1 MDGKKACEKMI
12 LSLEL
17 DPNLYRIGQSKIFF
31 RAGVLAHLEE
41 ERDFKITDLIVN
53 FQVLHLIP
61 MDLDTMELF
70 AERLSLS
77 LSLRA
82 GLLPRLVGASQL
94 PEARP
99 AAQRHPHHPA
109 QLRRLFEAAQLAV
122 VASLHQGNVVVVVV
136 VGVFVKKDKVEFLVI
151 ILDSFLLLAAFQV
164 KPLLQVTKQEEKLT
178 QKEDELRMIRDKLD
192 SQARLCIDME
202 KKYQLILE
210 EKNVLAE
217 QLQAETELCAEVCLS
232 LMDAQSAFHPRKNVA
247 LYHSVCHRR
256 CFVVCHLRWRSFSF
270 VVVHLFVFCCLFF
283 LPSSYRVLTE
293 FLPSSYRVSS
303 STVHRPR
310 RCARVWRLASKS
322 SKRSCTTWRPASK
335 RKRSAATNSPR
346 KRRSSSSTS
355 RCRFLLI
362 LLPSFTFFLLLIPFE
377 SCQVE
382 PTLMCLEYLS
392 ERFHYLKKKV

>member
-1 MDGKKACEKMI
+1 MI

-293 FLPSSYRVSS
+293 
-303 STVHRPR
+303 
-310 RCARVWRLASKS
+310 
-322 SKRSCTTWRPASK
+322 
-335 RKRSAATNSPR
+335 
-346 KRRSSSSTS
+346 
-355 RCRFLLI
+355 
-362 LLPSFTFFLLLIPFE
+362 LLPSFFVYRPQAEEMRARLAARKQELEEILHDME
-377 SCQVE
+377 ARVE
-382 PTLMCLEYLS
+382 EEE
-392 ERFHYLKKKV
+392 ERCNKLAEEKKKLQLNIQVPFSFDSITEFHFFFTLNTF

>member
-1 MDGKKACEKMI
+1 MI

-122 VASLHQGNVVVVVV
+122 VASLHQGNVVVVV

-270 VVVHLFVFCCLFF
+270 VVVHRCVCVLLFVCFF
-283 LPSSYRVLTE
+283 FTE
-293 FLPSSYRVSS
+293 FLPSSYRALTEFLRLP
-303 STVHRPR
+303 STGRGDARASGGSQARARRDPARHGGPR
-310 RCARVWRLASKS
+310 RRGRGALQQTRRGKEEA
-322 SKRSCTTWRPASK
+322 PAQHPG
-335 RKRSAATNSPR
+335 AV
-346 KRRSSSSTS
+346 
-355 RCRFLLI
+355 
-362 LLPSFTFFLLLIPFE
+362 FF
-377 SCQVE
+377 
-382 PTLMCLEYLS
+382 
-392 ERFHYLKKKV
+392 